1 MNIDKKKENSI
12 RRISIE
18 LTYTSEVYL
27 DEDDNGKYDTNN
39 ENRQGFIKGFIEGIK
54 YIQTKII

>member
-1 MNIDKKKENSI
+1 MNIEIKRNSI

-39 ENRQGFIKGFIEGIK
+39 ENRQGFIKGL
-54 YIQTKII
+54 

>member
-1 MNIDKKKENSI
+1 MNIDKIKEI
-12 RRISIE
+12 AYEEYPIE

-39 ENRQGFIKGFIEGIK
+39 ENRQGFIKGL
-54 YIQTKII
+54 